1 MDLGW
6 CMLYLSIKSY
16 CVLFDSTDSID
27 IDSTDST
34 DSADALL
41 WRKRSDYCGTDS
53 FFVVHK
59 PTNLTC
65 LYARDINRY
74 SIFATYRFTDLP

>member
-74 SIFATYRFTDLP
+74 AIFATYRFTDLP